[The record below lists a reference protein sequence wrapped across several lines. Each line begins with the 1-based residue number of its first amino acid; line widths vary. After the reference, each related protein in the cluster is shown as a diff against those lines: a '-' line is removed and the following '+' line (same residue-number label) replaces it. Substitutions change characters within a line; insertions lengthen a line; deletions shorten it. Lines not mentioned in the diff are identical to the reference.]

1 MAENT
6 ITATRPLDVYAL
18 ASLAVVL
25 LAVGVFFIAQASA
38 LTASALSDSGAS
50 ATMAATQ
57 ASRSWTAG
65 WALVQSGLFALVA
78 ALAVWRR

>member
-1 MAENT
+1 MAENP
-6 ITATRPLDVYAL
+6 ITATRPLNVYAL
-18 ASLAVVL
+18 AGLSVAL
-25 LAVGVFFIAQASA
+25 LAFGVFFIAQTST
-38 LTASALSDSGAS
+38 LTASALSTSGAS
-50 ATMAATQ
+50 ASMAATQ